1 MWRSATRSDPRRKSR
16 RLLLPATGSSLFP
29 VNVIKKSLR
38 RLDRARA
45 WNQEGVRRSNIHV
58 AVANRCEFGVLLP
71 QSERSSTCGLTLRLR
86 LLGTIQVEDDVRIFA
101 QHGLEG
107 DMRILGQARF
117 SQHVDAACY
126 LEYLVYVI
134 TGSCVDGVS
143 EYALPGIH
151 NHQNTQEQQDSGF
164 GLNRVEPA
172 LDVAHE
178 RVCALGNACRFGDD
192 PDACK
197 HIV

>member
-45 WNQEGVRRSNIHV
+45 GNQEGVRRSNIHV
-58 AVANRCEFGVLLP
+58 PVANRCEFGVLLP

-86 LLGTIQVEDDVRIFA
+86 LLGTTQVETDVRIFA
-101 QHGLEG
+101 QPVFERDIG
-107 DMRILGQARF
+107 ILGQARF
-117 SQHVDAACY
+117 CQHVYAACY

-134 TGSCVDGVS
+134 TGSYRDEVS
-143 EYALPGIH
+143 EHALPAIH
-151 NHQNTQEQQDSGF
+151 NHQNTWGRQDSGF
-164 GLNRVEPA
+164 ALNRVEPT
-172 LDVAHE
+172 LDVAHQ
-178 RVCALGNACRFGDD
+178 RLCALRNPRG
-192 PDACK
+192 
-197 HIV
+197 